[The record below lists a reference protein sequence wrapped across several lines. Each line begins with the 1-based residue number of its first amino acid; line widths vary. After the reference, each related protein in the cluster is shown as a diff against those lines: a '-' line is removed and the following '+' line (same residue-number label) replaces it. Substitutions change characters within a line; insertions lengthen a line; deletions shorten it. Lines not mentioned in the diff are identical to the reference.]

1 MPAGEAAVERDRAR
15 RLRWNDVGDGNSM
28 RAIRRAHDAAPALI
42 DEAQGAD
49 LLVVG
54 SKGHGAFTGML
65 VGSVSLHCVTSAS
78 CPVVVVHG
86 KGRPA

>member
-1 MPAGEAAVERDRAR
+1 MLDSLEHSIAQAYP
-15 RLRWNDVGDGNSM
+15 DG
-28 RAIRRAHDAAPALI
+28 RPEGLETRVTYGHAAPALI